1 MPGSLSIDSI
11 VVAAPDQVW
20 TPLADEVVILGMT
33 DGIYYGLDPVGARIW
48 RLVEQP
54 IALRQVVE
62 SLVAEYDVEA
72 DRCAADVLVLAH
84 NLASRGLLEV
94 RNDRTLG

>member
-1 MPGSLSIDSI
+1 MPRPLSLDSI

-20 TPLADEVVILGMT
+20 TPLADEVVILAMT

-54 IALRQVVE
+54 IALRQVVD

-72 DRCAADVLVLAH
+72 DRCAADVLALAG

-94 RNDRTLG
+94 RDDQTPV